1 MKYTI
6 AIIALLGMASTAE
19 IQQKQI
25 TTINDQ
31 SLVGLYDSDSDSSD
45 EDVDLTNVLLRQRSQ
60 FAEGVTI
67 DQMPIEK
74 NMIQYEEIPAANI
87 GLPLTDGSTV
97 GRAVPLQYT

>member
-31 SLVGLYDSDSDSSD
+31 SLVEL
-45 EDVDLTNVLLRQRSQ
+45 
-60 FAEGVTI
+60 
-67 DQMPIEK
+67 
-74 NMIQYEEIPAANI
+74 
-87 GLPLTDGSTV
+87 
-97 GRAVPLQYT
+97 